1 LDELNA
7 DFNNGT
13 IKSKKQVSNMKL
25 SSSERDDATMKQ
37 VDFSL
42 NSINI
47 VATQS
52 PAPGETVEISNTLH
66 VAFK

>member
-1 LDELNA
+1 
-7 DFNNGT
+7 
-13 IKSKKQVSNMKL
+13 MKL